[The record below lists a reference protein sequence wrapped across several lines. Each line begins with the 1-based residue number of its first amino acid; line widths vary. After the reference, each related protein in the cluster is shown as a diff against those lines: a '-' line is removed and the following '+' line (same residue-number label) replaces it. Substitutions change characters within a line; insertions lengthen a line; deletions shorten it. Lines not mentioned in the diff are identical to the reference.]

1 MKGHKMILGPEAP
14 DNIEDDVQRAFGGDP
29 DALFNLAND
38 LGRAPVSEVREVLYR
53 VAIERGVLG
62 AWLNLGHMLDEDGRQ
77 SEAVDCHLQAHE
89 EGDPMAA
96 FALGQAFANLG
107 DLENARAWF
116 ERSVAHP
123 ATPLR
128 LAVVLEGLG
137 LGEQAAV
144 VLESAVQAN
153 AEAAVGWVL
162 RGRVTGAEAVA
173 LLESHLD
180 RGEIDVAVPLAIL
193 YEGEGEGR
201 VEEAVALL
209 RRGVDAG
216 EPHAWH
222 NLALLLWE
230 AGERDEALQL
240 WEGASAAGDEMARAA
255 LASVRRDARRR
266 RAVVSALVL
275 VGGVLV
281 GRARSRRNV
290 WAFRVISGIERDAST
305 AAPESVPE

>member
-1 MKGHKMILGPEAP
+1 MKGHKMTVGPEAP
-14 DNIEDDVQRAFGGDP
+14 DDIKDDVRRALGGDP

-38 LGRAPVSEVREVLYR
+38 LGRAPVSEVREVLFR
-53 VAIERGVLG
+53 AAIEQGVLG

-77 SEAVDCHLQAHE
+77 AEAVDCYLRAHE
-89 EGDPMAA
+89 KGDPMAA
-96 FALGQAFANLG
+96 FALGQAFADLG

-144 VLESAVQAN
+144 VLESAVQTN

-162 RGRVTGAEAVA
+162 RGRVNGAA
-173 LLESHLD
+173 
-180 RGEIDVAVPLAIL
+180 
-193 YEGEGEGR
+193 
-201 VEEAVALL
+201 AVALL
-209 RRGVDAG
+209 RRRVDAG

-230 AGERDEALQL
+230 TGERDEALQL

-266 RAVVSALVL
+266 RALVSALVL

-290 WAFRVISGIERDAST
+290 CAFRVISGIERDAST
-305 AAPESVPE
+305 AVSESVPE